1 MNRCT
6 RNNPFPFL
14 ASRQFHALVLA
25 ALFGASTFALAPGA
39 HAQQVPSGMGMV
51 RNFPEAALRGALTI
65 TSVQEARLNGQ
76 PIRMAP
82 GMRLL
87 SPQNTLVMAHT
98 VIGQTFKVNYVIEQ
112 STGMLHTAWI
122 LTQSEADVPRKG
134 ATDGV
139 DRNYRADSDLIK
151 K

>member
-6 RNNPFPFL
+6 RNKPFPFF

>member
-6 RNNPFPFL
+6 NHKPHASL
-14 ASRQFHALVLA
+14 ASRRLHSLVLA
-25 ALFGASTFALAPGA
+25 SLVGASTFAWIPGA
-39 HAQQVPSGMGMV
+39 HAQQVPSGMGLA
-51 RNFPEAALRGALTI
+51 RNFPEAALRGALTV
-65 TSVQEARLNGQ
+65 TSANEARLNGQ

-82 GMRLL
+82 GMRLF

-122 LTQSEADVPRKG
+122 LTQGEADVPRKSPG
-134 ATDGV
+134 EVV
-139 DRNYRADSDLIK
+139 DRNYHTDSDLIK

>member
-6 RNNPFPFL
+6 RNNPFPFF

>member
-6 RNNPFPFL
+6 HHKTHASP
-14 ASRQFHALVLA
+14 ASRRLHTLVLA
-25 ALFGASTFALAPGA
+25 ALVGASTFALAPGA
-39 HAQQVPSGMGMV
+39 HAQQVPSGMGMA
-51 RNFPEAALRGALTI
+51 RNFPEAALRGALTV
-65 TSVQEARLNGQ
+65 TSANEARLNGQ

-82 GMRLL
+82 GMRLF

-112 STGMLHTAWI
+112 STGMLHSAWI
-122 LTQSEADVPRKG
+122 LTQGEAELPRKG
-134 ATDGV
+134 NSDGV
-139 DRNYRADSDLIK
+139 ERNYRAESDLIK

>member
-6 RNNPFPFL
+6 HHKTHASL
-14 ASRQFHALVLA
+14 ASRRLHILALASLV
-25 ALFGASTFALAPGA
+25 GAGTFAGISAT
-39 HAQQVPSGMGMV
+39 HAQQVPSGMGLA
-51 RNFPEAALRGALTI
+51 RNFPEAALRGALTV
-65 TSVQEARLNGQ
+65 TSANEARLNGQ

-82 GMRLL
+82 GMRLF

-98 VIGQTFKVNYVIEQ
+98 VIGQPFKVNYVIEQ

-122 LTQSEADVPRKG
+122 LTQSEADVPRKSPG
-134 ATDGV
+134 EVV
-139 DRNYRADSDLIK
+139 DRNYRTDSDLIK

>member
-1 MNRCT
+1 MNRCIH
-6 RNNPFPFL
+6 NKSIPIL
-14 ASRQFHALVLA
+14 AGRGLHTLVLA
-25 ALFGASTFALAPGA
+25 SLIGASTFALTPSA
-39 HAQQVPSGMGMV
+39 HAQQVPSGMGLV
-51 RNFPEAALRGALTI
+51 RSFPEAALRGALTV

-82 GMRLL
+82 GLRLF

-98 VIGQTFKVNYVIEQ
+98 VIGQTFKVNYVIEP

-122 LTQSEADVPRKG
+122 LTQSEADLPRKG